1 MGPFMPM
8 AFTLGC
14 LFFAEHLQG
23 RKCARPHSSKR
34 SDLTPFSTLSSM
46 KIVFMGTPEFAACFL
61 KYLKESDFA
70 DVVGVVTQPDRP
82 AGRGR
87 VLTPPPVKSLALE
100 YGLPVLQPTDLKA
113 PEFEEELRAF
123 GADLF
128 VVVAYS
134 ILPKN
139 ILGVAKFGAVNVHGS
154 MLPKYRGAAPVQRA
168 IADGLPSTGVTVFRL
183 DEKMDHGP
191 ILAQREIIIDHQD
204 TTASLLEKMVAPG
217 CEALD
222 DAINQLITGTEKDL
236 TQDHAQASGAP
247 KLKKEE
253 GLIDFNL
260 PARVIHN
267 RIRAFNPWPGGY
279 GKLGG
284 RMVYLRVTDTPEN
297 GPSLTPGAVA
307 FKDKR
312 FYVGTGEGLLE
323 VIEIQAEGKKPMP
336 VADFMRGIQNHDG
349 LSFC

>member
-1 MGPFMPM
+1 
-8 AFTLGC
+8 
-14 LFFAEHLQG
+14 
-23 RKCARPHSSKR
+23 
-34 SDLTPFSTLSSM
+34 M

-61 KYLKESDFA
+61 KHLKECDFA
-70 DVVGVVTQPDRP
+70 DVVAVVTQPDRP

-87 VLTPPPVKSLALE
+87 VLTPPPVKQLALE
-100 YGLPVLQPTDLKA
+100 FGLPVLQPTDLKA
-113 PEFEEELRAF
+113 PEFEDALRAY

-139 ILGVAKFGAVNVHGS
+139 ILAVAKFGAVNVHGS
-154 MLPKYRGAAPVQRA
+154 LLPKYRGAAPVQRA
-168 IADGLPSTGVTVFRL
+168 IADGLKETGVTVFRL

-191 ILAQREIIIDHQD
+191 ILAQRTVAIDHQD
-204 TTASLLEKMVAPG
+204 TTASLLEKMVTPG

-222 DAINQLITGTEKDL
+222 DAIHQLLEGREKDL

-260 PARVIHN
+260 PAAVIHN

-284 RMVYLRVTDTPEN
+284 RMVYLRKTDTPEN
-297 GPSLTPGAVA
+297 GLKLAPGAVE
-307 FKDKR
+307 FKDNR
-312 FYVGTGEGLLE
+312 FYVGTGDGLLE
-323 VIEIQAEGKKPMP
+323 VLEIQAEGKKPMP
-336 VADFMRGIQNHDG
+336 VADFMRGIQNREG
-349 LSFC
+349 LCFC